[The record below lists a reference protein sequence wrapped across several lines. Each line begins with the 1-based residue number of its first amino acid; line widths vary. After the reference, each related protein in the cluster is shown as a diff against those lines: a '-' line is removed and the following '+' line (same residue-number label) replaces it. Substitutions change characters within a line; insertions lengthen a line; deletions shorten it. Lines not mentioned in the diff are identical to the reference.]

1 MKQFKAGYIVD
12 SISNLITDNFRSYNY
27 FNENDEINKIKGSLQ
42 NLSAFDVQFPDTH
55 IIDYNNMHTALA
67 PINNIITTNF

>member
-27 FNENDEINKIKGSLQ
+27 FNENYLINKVKGLLQ
-42 NLSAFDVQFPDTH
+42 NLSAFDVQFLYIHT
-55 IIDYNNMHTALA
+55 IDYNNMYTTSA
-67 PINNIITTNF
+67 PLNNIITTNF